1 MTIYD
6 FLLLLFIIILCASP
20 SKQIVEKI
28 PIFPRLCLYILNLLI
43 FYLTF
48 SIQKNMI
55 LSKAKPM
62 SDKLNFFDNW
72 EYSFVVIIFYSIIFI
87 IVYGIS
93 RVYKNYKNGEELT
106 NLGYSIIL
114 ATLLAVII
122 PGTSYLII
130 SVIIIDLIILFT
142 KKVKIRYIAILIAWI
157 FLLLINIKI
166 ATDESK
172 QAAIDKQQNQKVI
185 TTKKVKTKSTLNWVL
200 F

>member
-1 MTIYD
+1 MSELMYTLL
-6 FLLLLFIIILCASP
+6 FLLFFIILCSSP

-28 PIFPRLCLYILNLLI
+28 PVLPRICLYILDVLI

-72 EYSFVVIIFYSIIFI
+72 EYSFGVIIFFYPIIFI
-87 IVYGIS
+87 IVYGVS
-93 RVYKNYKNGEELT
+93 RIYKEYKNGEELT

-114 ATLLAVII
+114 ASFLAVII
-122 PGTSYLII
+122 PGTSYLIL
-130 SVIIIDLIILFT
+130 SVIVIDLIILFT
-142 KKVKIRYIAILIAWI
+142 QKVKIRYIAILVAWV

-172 QAAIDKQQNQKVI
+172 QATIDKQQNQKVI
-185 TTKKVKTKSTLNWVL
+185 TTKKVKTKSTLN
-200 F
+200 

>member
-1 MTIYD
+1 MSELMYTLL
-6 FLLLLFIIILCASP
+6 FLLFFIILCASP

-28 PIFPRLCLYILNLLI
+28 PILSRICLYILDVLI

-72 EYSFVVIIFYSIIFI
+72 EYSFGVIIFYPIIFI
-87 IVYGIS
+87 IVYGVS
-93 RVYKNYKNGEELT
+93 RIYKEYKNGEELT

-114 ATLLAVII
+114 ASFLAVII
-122 PGTSYLII
+122 PGASYLILL
-130 SVIIIDLIILFT
+130 VIIIDLIILFT
-142 KKVKIRYIAILIAWI
+142 KKVKIRYIAILIVWI
-157 FLLLINIKI
+157 FLLLINVKI

-172 QAAIDKQQNQKVI
+172 QATIGKQQNQKVI
-185 TTKKVKTKSTLNWVL
+185 TTEKSKNKEYS
-200 F
+200 

>member
-1 MTIYD
+1 MSELMYTLL
-6 FLLLLFIIILCASP
+6 FLLFFIILCASP
-20 SKQIVEKI
+20 SKQIVEKMSVL
-28 PIFPRLCLYILNLLI
+28 PRICLYILDVLI

-72 EYSFVVIIFYSIIFI
+72 EYSFGVIVFYPIIFI
-87 IVYGIS
+87 IVYGVS
-93 RVYKNYKNGEELT
+93 RIYKEYKNGEELT

-114 ATLLAVII
+114 ASFLAVII
-122 PGTSYLII
+122 PGTSYLIL
-130 SVIIIDLIILFT
+130 SVIVIDLIILFT
-142 KKVKIRYIAILIAWI
+142 QKVKIRYIAILVAWV

-172 QAAIDKQQNQKVI
+172 QATIDKQQNQKVI
-185 TTKKVKTKSTLNWVL
+185 TTKKVKTKSTLN
-200 F
+200 